1 LKVLAGLRPFF
12 RLPLAQSA
20 GCRRRSTSNRSGF
33 VGCLFTQAVATGRGR
48 PTSSGSPDD
57 GKHPR
62 RATESRPD
70 DRPPGPSGGPR
81 FAAGTRECDQG
92 GIPGIDLFLPSVEPC
107 APVDEARRSRRLR
120 LTRTVELRGVPQAVW
135 RLTASHATGATRRC
149 LGSARLPRQTSRSTA
164 HVPRHAELG
173 TGNSRHPHELR
184 LAAMSVPPDNTV
196 ARTVRQALR
205 CLAPSPPPPRRQVWT
220 VHRAASARF
229 GGKGLLT
236 SGNVRPES
244 PARRREAKR
253 GGPGE
258 TGRRTHMPRSGCWT
272 WRFSRIPRAST
283 KCERCGGS
291 SRSEP
296 PGRVDGR
303 LAPRAPE
310 PRRKASRPGT
320 RLLRIGELA
329 CQFVFGF
336 GRSAGLTRYRPWATR
351 RRLVG
356 GVKATRKATGHE
368 SEILEQCRE
377 AHGSIGRT
385 SAATSMGRNGLA
397 LRSKALRSRTRRGR
411 SRQRVLHRTRRL
423 RGAQIGYNG
432 ERATTTVT
440 WNGCRR
446 GKRFEGYGA
455 IGEGPG
461 RA

>member
-1 LKVLAGLRPFF
+1 
-12 RLPLAQSA
+12 
-20 GCRRRSTSNRSGF
+20 
-33 VGCLFTQAVATGRGR
+33 
-48 PTSSGSPDD
+48 
-57 GKHPR
+57 
-62 RATESRPD
+62 
-70 DRPPGPSGGPR
+70 
-81 FAAGTRECDQG
+81 
-92 GIPGIDLFLPSVEPC
+92 
-107 APVDEARRSRRLR
+107 
-120 LTRTVELRGVPQAVW
+120 
-135 RLTASHATGATRRC
+135 
-149 LGSARLPRQTSRSTA
+149 
-164 HVPRHAELG
+164 
-173 TGNSRHPHELR
+173 
-184 LAAMSVPPDNTV
+184 
-196 ARTVRQALR
+196 
-205 CLAPSPPPPRRQVWT
+205 
-220 VHRAASARF
+220 
-229 GGKGLLT
+229 
-236 SGNVRPES
+236 
-244 PARRREAKR
+244 
-253 GGPGE
+253 
-258 TGRRTHMPRSGCWT
+258 MPRSGCWT

-283 KCERCGGS
+283 KCERCGSS

-310 PRRKASRPGT
+310 TRRKASRPGT

-356 GVKATRKATGHE
+356 GVQATRKATGHE

-411 SRQRVLHRTRRL
+411 TRQRVLHRTRKL
-423 RGAQIGYNG
+423 RGAQIGNNG

-446 GKRFEGYGA
+446 GKRFEGYCA

>member
-1 LKVLAGLRPFF
+1 
-12 RLPLAQSA
+12 
-20 GCRRRSTSNRSGF
+20 
-33 VGCLFTQAVATGRGR
+33 LFTQAVASSRGR

-244 PARRREAKR
+244 QHDVERPSAVVQEKQDAGPTCHGPGAGRGGSAASHVLRRSASDAAAPHGASRRVGSTGDWRLARRNPAGRH
-253 GGPGE
+253 PGQV
-258 TGRRTHMPRSGCWT
+258 PGCC
-272 WRFSRIPRAST
+272 ASASWLA
-283 KCERCGGS
+283 S
-291 SRSEP
+291 SSS
-296 PGRVDGR
+296 
-303 LAPRAPE
+303 A
-310 PRRKASRPGT
+310 
-320 RLLRIGELA
+320 
-329 CQFVFGF
+329 
-336 GRSAGLTRYRPWATR
+336 SAG
-351 RRLVG
+351 V
-356 GVKATRKATGHE
+356 
-368 SEILEQCRE
+368 
-377 AHGSIGRT
+377 
-385 SAATSMGRNGLA
+385 
-397 LRSKALRSRTRRGR
+397 RG
-411 SRQRVLHRTRRL
+411 
-423 RGAQIGYNG
+423 
-432 ERATTTVT
+432 
-440 WNGCRR
+440 
-446 GKRFEGYGA
+446 
-455 IGEGPG
+455 
-461 RA
+461 